1 MTMTV
6 VLTILEAERLSFF
19 IGSVMQTRKY
29 FILLIVLLLSVGCSI
44 NSDPNQQLVA
54 TKISDLMLNQVNR
67 SNAYNG
73 LVVAQ
78 QTKEINKDENKVV
91 KDILVKEGDEVK
103 VDTVLFT
110 YDVEAMQVEV
120 SKVAIDIERMN
131 NEILNSQAQ
140 INNLIAER
148 NNAPASQKFS
158 YTIEIQS
165 LEATIAET
173 NYNIKAKQVEQQHL
187 NASIENANVLAE
199 IEGIVQS
206 INENNSFDPMGNPA
220 AFITILQTGN
230 YRVKGTVNEL
240 NITQITPSTPVIIR
254 SRMDDQQTWSGI
266 IDVVETNSP
275 DQNPNPGGMPR
286 DEMANSS
293 NYPFYVVMDNTDGLF
308 LGQHVYIELDSGQSV
323 PKEGVWIPNDYVVFS
338 EEGVAQV
345 YKANASSTLE
355 LVDVVIGMMDESTN
369 QIEIL
374 EGLTLED
381 YIIAPNDEVKVGV
394 KVTLKESQ

>member
-103 VDTVLFT
+103 ADTVLFT

>member
-1 MTMTV
+1 MTLTV
-6 VLTILEAERLSFF
+6 VLTILKAERLSFF
-19 IGSVMQTRKY
+19 IGSVMKTRKY
-29 FILLIVLLLSVGCSI
+29 FVLLLVLLLSVGCSI
-44 NSDPNQQLVA
+44 NTDPNQQLVA

-103 VDTVLFT
+103 ADTVLFT

-240 NITQITPSTPVIIR
+240 NIAQITPSIPVIIR

-293 NYPFYVVMDNTDGLF
+293 NYPFYVVMDNTEGLF

-374 EGLTLED
+374 EGLTLDD
-381 YIIAPNDEVKVGV
+381 YIIAPNEEVKVGV

>member
-78 QTKEINKDENKVV
+78 ETKEINKDENKVV

-103 VDTVLFT
+103 ADTVLFT